1 MVKKIV
7 GKIKAAPKP
16 TSKAAKDYKIYGV
29 RREEE
34 LNPLGDREL
43 PRPLETMLNKGGG
56 CLMIAAAPSS
66 GKSNFLVN
74 LFLRQELMLD
84 LFQGGTYL
92 ISPTAQNDLTSKPL
106 VDYFDLVE
114 TQYSEELVE
123 SLYHMIMNTAKDER
137 ALSTLVLDD
146 CLGQIRINSFMNRW
160 ASAVRHLR
168 NLLVF
173 SLQACKGI
181 PPTIRSNISHSIVFY
196 QPSSKQ
202 LADLVELHS
211 NMGGEETFINAYN
224 EATNEKYGFLLCD
237 FRDMKMYKWGG
248 TLTEP
253 VELWTRYDENG
264 NLNKTSDLNN
274 DTAKEI
280 LQDKTDE

>member
-1 MVKKIV
+1 
-7 GKIKAAPKP
+7 
-16 TSKAAKDYKIYGV
+16 
-29 RREEE
+29 
-34 LNPLGDREL
+34 
-43 PRPLETMLNKGGG
+43 MLNKGGG

-74 LFLRQELMLD
+74 LFLRNELMLD

-92 ISPTAQNDLTSKPL
+92 ISPTAMNDLTSKPL
-106 VDYFDLVE
+106 VDYFDMVE

-123 SLYHMIMNTAKDER
+123 ALYNMIMNTPKDDR

-211 NMGGEETFINAYN
+211 NMGGEETFLNAYN

-237 FRDMKMYKWGG
+237 FRDMKMYKWGAN
-248 TLTEP
+248 LNEP
-253 VELWTRYDENG
+253 VELWSRYDENG
-264 NLNKTSDLNN
+264 NLNKNKDINKQS
-274 DTAKEI
+274 AKEI
-280 LQDKTDE
+280 LEDKSAE

>member
-1 MVKKIV
+1 
-7 GKIKAAPKP
+7 
-16 TSKAAKDYKIYGV
+16 
-29 RREEE
+29 
-34 LNPLGDREL
+34 
-43 PRPLETMLNKGGG
+43 
-56 CLMIAAAPSS
+56 
-66 GKSNFLVN
+66 
-74 LFLRQELMLD
+74 
-84 LFQGGTYL
+84 
-92 ISPTAQNDLTSKPL
+92 
-106 VDYFDLVE
+106 
-114 TQYSEELVE
+114 
-123 SLYHMIMNTAKDER
+123 
-137 ALSTLVLDD
+137 
-146 CLGQIRINSFMNRW
+146 MNRW

>member
-1 MVKKIV
+1 MPAKKI
-7 GKIKAAPKP
+7 GKIKEQKQ
-16 TSKAAKDYKIYGV
+16 KKKDYKIYGV

-34 LNPLGDREL
+34 LNPLGDKEL

-74 LFLRQELMLD
+74 LFLRNELMLD

-92 ISPTAQNDLTSKPL
+92 ISPTAMNDLTSKPL
-106 VDYFDLVE
+106 VDYFDMVE

-123 SLYHMIMNTAKDER
+123 ALYNMIMNTPKDDR

-211 NMGGEETFINAYN
+211 NMGGEETFLNAYN

-237 FRDMKMYKWGG
+237 FRDMKMYKWGAN
-248 TLTEP
+248 LNEP
-253 VELWTRYDENG
+253 VELWSRYDENG
-264 NLNKTSDLNN
+264 NLNKNKDINKQS
-274 DTAKEI
+274 AKEI
-280 LQDKTDE
+280 LEDKSAE